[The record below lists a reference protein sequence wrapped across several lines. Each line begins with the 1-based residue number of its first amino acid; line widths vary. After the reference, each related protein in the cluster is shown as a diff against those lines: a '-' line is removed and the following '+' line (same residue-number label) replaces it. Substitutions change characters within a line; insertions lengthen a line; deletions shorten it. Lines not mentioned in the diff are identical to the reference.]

1 MLNNESVNKKS
12 TMTTNPARIA
22 NPDDLVFYVKY
33 HIKPE
38 CIEEFQEHLF
48 VLVDNMTKEPAF
60 VSAFVHQDTE
70 DPTRFSMYERWQE
83 ASKEDFMTYQMASK
97 DYRRIYEQR
106 LPQMSATPRKIR
118 VLRPMAFWASR
129 QFETVA
135 NDLTFY
141 TNFQVKSDRQ
151 ADWKVAAMKIF
162 DKMVKDDGFICAF
175 LHQDAEDPTRFT
187 LYERW
192 SQSSQEGF
200 IDEHRKLYENILP
213 DAVQTLRNFRV
224 LQPRGNWADE

>member
-1 MLNNESVNKKS
+1 
-12 TMTTNPARIA
+12 MTTNPAKIA

-48 VLVDNMTKEPAF
+48 VLVENMAKEPAF

-70 DPTRFSMYERWQE
+70 DSTRFSMYERWQE

-97 DYRRIYEQR
+97 AYRRIYEQR
-106 LPQMSATPRKIR
+106 LPQMSATPRKIYI
-118 VLRPMAFWASR
+118 LKPLAFWASSY
-129 QFETVA
+129 FETVT
-135 NDLTFY
+135 NDSTFY
-141 TNFQVKSDRQ
+141 TTFQVKPDRRT
-151 ADWKVAAMKIF
+151 DWKTTAINLF
-162 DKMVKDDGFICAF
+162 DRIVDEDSFICAF

-192 SQSSQEGF
+192 NKTSQIDF
-200 IDEHRKLYENILP
+200 ADEHRKLLESILP
-213 DAVQTLRNFRV
+213 DAVQTLRNFRI
-224 LQPRGNWADE
+224 LQPRGNWASSE

>member
-1 MLNNESVNKKS
+1 
-12 TMTTNPARIA
+12 MTTNPARVA

-38 CIEEFQEHLF
+38 CVEEFQEHLF
-48 VLVDNMTKEPAF
+48 VLVENMAKEPAF

-83 ASKEDFMTYQMASK
+83 ASKEDFITYQMASK

-106 LPQMSATPRKIR
+106 LPDMSATSRKIR
-118 VLRPMAFWASR
+118 VLRPMVFWASTE
-129 QFETVA
+129 FKTVA

-141 TNFQVKSDRQ
+141 TNFQVRPDRQ
-151 ADWKVAAMKIF
+151 ADWKEAAMIVF
-162 DKMVKDDGFICAF
+162 DRMVEEDAFICAF

-187 LYERW
+187 IYERW
-192 SQSSQEGF
+192 NKTSQVDFAE
-200 IDEHRKLYENILP
+200 EHRKLYESILP
-213 DAVQTLRNFRV
+213 DTVQTLRNFRI
-224 LQPRGNWADE
+224 LQPRGNWAVE

>member
-1 MLNNESVNKKS
+1 
-12 TMTTNPARIA
+12 MTTNPARVA
-22 NPDDLVFYVKY
+22 NPDDLIFYVKY

-38 CIEEFQEHLF
+38 CVEEFQEHLF
-48 VLVDNMTKEPAF
+48 VLVENMAMEPAF

-70 DPTRFSMYERWQE
+70 DSTRFSMYERWQE

-97 DYRRIYEQR
+97 AYRRIYEQR
-106 LPQMSATPRKIR
+106 LPDMSETPRKIYI
-118 VLRPMAFWASR
+118 LRPLAFWAST

-141 TNFQVKSDRQ
+141 TNFRVKSDRQ
-151 ADWKVAAMKIF
+151 TDWKKAAMKIF
-162 DKMVKDDGFICAF
+162 DKMVEEDHFICAF
-175 LHQDAEDPTRFT
+175 LHQDAEDSTRFT

-192 SQSSQEGF
+192 NKTDQVDFAEQ
-200 IDEHRKLYENILP
+200 HQKLYENILP
-213 DAVQTLRNFRV
+213 DAVQTLRNFRI

>member
-1 MLNNESVNKKS
+1 
-12 TMTTNPARIA
+12 MTTNPAIIA

-38 CIEEFQEHLF
+38 CVEEFQEHLF
-48 VLVDNMTKEPAF
+48 VLVDNMAKESAF

-70 DPTRFSMYERWQE
+70 DPTRFSMYERWKE
-83 ASKEDFMTYQMASK
+83 ASKEDFMTYQMAAK

-106 LPQMSATPRKIR
+106 LPEMSATPRKIYI
-118 VLRPMAFWASR
+118 LRPVAFWAST

-151 ADWKVAAMKIF
+151 ADWKEAAMNVF
-162 DKMVKDDGFICAF
+162 DRMVREDSFICAF
-175 LHQDAEDPTRFT
+175 FHQDAEDPTRFT
-187 LYERW
+187 IYERW
-192 SQSSQEGF
+192 NKTSQVDFAE
-200 IDEHRKLYENILP
+200 EHRKLYESILP
-213 DAVQTLRNFRV
+213 DAVQTLRNFRI